1 MTARPAGN
9 RDPQHTYAARG
20 PTRHVD
26 GDRQR
31 GDTGSI
37 TQPVTRVGSPPPN
50 VPPQASFSYTAD
62 LYTASFT
69 GVGTDSDGQ
78 IASYAWD
85 FDDSSTGTGATPVHP
100 YATGGTY
107 DVTLTVTDND
117 GDTGSVT
124 QPVTV
129 SDPPPN
135 APPEASFSYTTQFRT
150 ASFTGVGTDTDG
162 QIASYAW
169 DFGDSSTGTG
179 RIRCIRTRPAASM
192 T

>member
-1 MTARPAGN
+1 M
-9 RDPQHTYAARG
+9 
-20 PTRHVD
+20 
-26 GDRQR
+26 
-31 GDTGSI
+31 
-37 TQPVTRVGSPPPN
+37 
-50 VPPQASFSYTAD
+50 
-62 LYTASFT
+62 
-69 GVGTDSDGQ
+69 GTDTDGQ

-85 FDDSSTGTGATPVHP
+85 FGDQSLDGEWRESGAS
-100 YATGGTY
+100 YAAGGNY

-117 GDTGSVT
+117 GDTGSIT

-135 APPEASFSYTTQFRT
+135 VPPQASFSYTAQFRT

-169 DFGDSSTGTG
+169 DFGDSLDGERRESAAF
-179 RIRCIRTRPAASM
+179 RTRRAATM